1 MARTDQRV
9 GKILQSIAKPHYPF
23 NKSGEYDILS
33 SQKVNAIKNL
43 LEIIGFDT
51 IISKDYGI
59 VVCDKFKEDSIIE
72 ESIQS
77 KLKDLNLI
85 VVSHIDKYFNF
96 LNNLMES
103 LRNVNTD
110 TK

>member
-1 MARTDQRV
+1 MERTDQRV

-23 NKSGEYDILS
+23 NKNGDYDILS
-33 SQKVNAIKNL
+33 SQKINAIKDF
-43 LEIIGFDT
+43 LENIGFDT

-59 VVCDKFKEDSIIE
+59 IVCDKFKEASSIE

-85 VVSHIDKYFNF
+85 VVSHIG
-96 LNNLMES
+96 NL
-103 LRNVNTD
+103 
-110 TK
+110 